1 MSWLS
6 NLTPPGIKN
15 IFKKQDSGTDTLWT
29 KCPGCGE
36 MIFHR
41 NLEENH
47 QVCPNCQH
55 HMRIGAETRM
65 EMLFDDDS
73 FNRIE
78 LPKPVLDPLKFRD
91 RKRYTDR
98 LKEAQAKTGADDAII
113 VAHGKMGGAP
123 VVLALFRFDFMGGSM
138 GAAVGDALV
147 RAAELAKAQK
157 APLVVFPASGGA
169 RMQEGILSLMQMPR
183 TVIAREIVRES
194 GLPFVVVLTDPTT
207 GGVTASF
214 AMLGDIHIAEPG
226 AIIGFAGQ
234 RVIQE
239 TIREQ
244 LPDGFQRSE
253 YLLEHGMVD
262 MVVHRKDLRDTL
274 IRVFSMV
281 RDPMPDSYE
290 EVFHHVNHKQ
300 FLIDLREDN
309 EAVDMLMVPR
319 LQRAI
324 GVIYRPETERSSH
337 YFRCCLPE
345 QFDFM
350 LHYDV
355 TEAVEPLETTPQWR
369 QGELDET
376 YPGGL

>member
-1 MSWLS
+1 MNWITNSVLPKIKALVQPRDVPD
-6 NLTPPGIKN
+6 NL
-15 IFKKQDSGTDTLWT
+15 WV
-29 KCPGCGE
+29 KCGGCGE

-55 HMRIGAETRM
+55 HMRMGAETRM

-98 LKEAQAKTGADDAII
+98 LKEAQAKTGADDAIV

-138 GAAVGDALV
+138 GVAVGDALV

-157 APLVVFPASGGA
+157 APLMVFPASGGA

-244 LPDGFQRSE
+244 LPEGFQRSE

-262 MVVHRKDLRDTL
+262 MVVHRKDMRDTL
-274 IRVFSMV
+274 INVFSMI
-281 RDPMPDSYE
+281 RDPMPKAVVVSLPKTDKPESEADDSE
-290 EVFHHVNHKQ
+290 
-300 FLIDLREDN
+300 
-309 EAVDMLMVPR
+309 
-319 LQRAI
+319 
-324 GVIYRPETERSSH
+324 S
-337 YFRCCLPE
+337 
-345 QFDFM
+345 
-350 LHYDV
+350 
-355 TEAVEPLETTPQWR
+355 
-369 QGELDET
+369 
-376 YPGGL
+376 

>member
-1 MSWLS
+1 MNWITNSVLPKIKALVQPRDVPD
-6 NLTPPGIKN
+6 NLWIKC
-15 IFKKQDSGTDTLWT
+15 G
-29 KCPGCGE
+29 GCGE

-41 NLEENH
+41 NLEENQ

-73 FNRIE
+73 YNRIE

-281 RDPMPDSYE
+281 RDPLPKAVVVALPKTDKPKSEEDDSE
-290 EVFHHVNHKQ
+290 
-300 FLIDLREDN
+300 
-309 EAVDMLMVPR
+309 
-319 LQRAI
+319 
-324 GVIYRPETERSSH
+324 S
-337 YFRCCLPE
+337 
-345 QFDFM
+345 
-350 LHYDV
+350 
-355 TEAVEPLETTPQWR
+355 
-369 QGELDET
+369 
-376 YPGGL
+376 

>member
-1 MSWLS
+1 MNWITNSVLPKIKALVQPRDVPD
-6 NLTPPGIKN
+6 NLWIKC
-15 IFKKQDSGTDTLWT
+15 G
-29 KCPGCGE
+29 GCGE

-281 RDPMPDSYE
+281 RDPMPKAVVVSLPKTDKPESEADDS
-290 EVFHHVNHKQ
+290 N
-300 FLIDLREDN
+300 
-309 EAVDMLMVPR
+309 
-319 LQRAI
+319 
-324 GVIYRPETERSSH
+324 S
-337 YFRCCLPE
+337 
-345 QFDFM
+345 
-350 LHYDV
+350 
-355 TEAVEPLETTPQWR
+355 
-369 QGELDET
+369 
-376 YPGGL
+376 